1 MERREAVC
9 KGKEYQGANI
19 CGKGERHGSIEGA
32 SGVGDRLRKK
42 RWDYEKKSD
51 T

>member
-9 KGKEYQGANI
+9 KGEEYQGPNI
-19 CGKGERHGSIEGA
+19 CGKGEWHGSIEGT
-32 SGVGDRLRKK
+32 SSVGDRLRKK
-42 RWDYEKKSD
+42 RWDYEKKGD